1 MSQYDNITQHSII
14 LEQLSRPSKEINKRL
29 FILSSITLTMC
40 DIVVNINIMHCFYCN
55 NICALVILINDVYAI
70 GNEIVLYR

>member
-14 LEQLSRPSKEINKRL
+14 LEQFVQSSKEINKRL
-29 FILSSITLTMC
+29 FVLSSITHTMC
-40 DIVVNINIMHCFYCN
+40 DFVVNIMHCLFCN

>member
-14 LEQLSRPSKEINKRL
+14 LEQFVQSSKEINKRL
-29 FILSSITLTMC
+29 FILSSITQTMC
-40 DIVVNINIMHCFYCN
+40 DIVVNIMHCFFCN